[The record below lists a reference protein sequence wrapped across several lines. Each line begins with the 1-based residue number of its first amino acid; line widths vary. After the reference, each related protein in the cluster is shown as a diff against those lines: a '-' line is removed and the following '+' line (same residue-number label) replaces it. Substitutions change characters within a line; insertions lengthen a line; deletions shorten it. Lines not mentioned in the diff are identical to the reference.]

1 MIDCVEYLQNE
12 GVIVCDTYEDAQEL
26 LQHLMERGALW
37 ASGDVPTYEKNERI
51 LSSFYF
57 PRYIVCSRTD
67 ADHIYLKHGNPS
79 YEDDDQQINW
89 RDARIG
95 TTVVMKPPFVF

>member
-1 MIDCVEYLQNE
+1 MIDCVEYLRN
-12 GVIVCDTYEDAQEL
+12 GWHIVCDTCDDAQEL

-67 ADHIYLKHGNPS
+67 ADHIYLKHGNPLH
-79 YEDDDQQINW
+79 EDCERQINW
-89 RDARIG
+89 RDARTG
-95 TTVVMKPPFVF
+95 TTAAMRPRFVF